1 MKHIVVVDDDKEIRE
16 IVTVALTFNDFE
28 VAAASDG
35 AQLQKLLDDRLP
47 DLILLDVMMPGL
59 DGYRLFYQLRDDP
72 RTRHIPVMMMTAHAE
87 DIYARISHDLGA
99 HHITKPFHPLELVE
113 RVKTIL
119 EPQTISRQT

>member
-16 IVTVALTFNDFE
+16 IVTVALTFNGFE
-28 VAAASDG
+28 VAAAGNG
-35 AQLQKLLDDRLP
+35 AQLQKLLDNRLP

-59 DGYRLFYQLRDDP
+59 DGYRLFYHLRDDS
-72 RTRHIPVMMMTAHAE
+72 RTRHIPVMIMTAHAE

-119 EPQTISRQT
+119 EPHTTPPQT